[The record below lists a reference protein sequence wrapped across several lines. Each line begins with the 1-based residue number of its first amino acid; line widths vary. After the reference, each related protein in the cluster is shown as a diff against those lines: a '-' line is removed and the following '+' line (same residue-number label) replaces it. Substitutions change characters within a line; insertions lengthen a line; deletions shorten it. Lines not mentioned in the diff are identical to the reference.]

1 MTDEERKTANQQ
13 MVTNAIELVKG
24 WVRPIVVLIMT
35 VIICVMTFDGR
46 LGEIGWEF
54 WTVYAGF
61 ASVWLGEGTLNK
73 IIQIKSAK

>member
-1 MTDEERKTANQQ
+1 MTDEERKAANQQ

-24 WVRPIVVLIMT
+24 WVRPIVVLVMT
-35 VIICVMTFDGR
+35 VIICMMTFDGR

-61 ASVWLGEGTLNK
+61 ASVWLGEGVLSKFTSVK
-73 IIQIKSAK
+73 K

>member
-1 MTDEERKTANQQ
+1 MTDEEKKAANQQ

-24 WVRPIVVLIMT
+24 WVRPIVVLVMT
-35 VIICVMTFDGR
+35 VIICVMTFESR